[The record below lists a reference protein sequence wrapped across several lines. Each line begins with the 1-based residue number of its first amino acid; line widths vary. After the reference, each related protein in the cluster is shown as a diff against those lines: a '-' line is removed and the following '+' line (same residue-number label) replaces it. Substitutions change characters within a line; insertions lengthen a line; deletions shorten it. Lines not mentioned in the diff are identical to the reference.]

1 MPYQCFQ
8 EARAVLAEDRSR
20 KLLEIAEM
28 RKRIDFWQNVPASDL
43 GGEYAKKGKLVRM
56 QKYLENLKI
65 LADVNDPVIKKRF
78 EDGMGEFTV
87 LYPELLY
94 TSTLER

>member
-28 RKRIDFWQNVPASDL
+28 RKRIAFWQNVPASDL

-56 QKYLENLKI
+56 QKHLANLKI

-78 EDGMGEFTV
+78 EDGMGESIYHLHQF
-87 LYPELLY
+87 LG
-94 TSTLER
+94 

>member
-1 MPYQCFQ
+1 M
-8 EARAVLAEDRSR
+8 LAEDRSR

-28 RKRIDFWQNVPASDL
+28 RKRIAFWQNVPASDL

-56 QKYLENLKI
+56 QKFLENLKI

-78 EDGMGEFTV
+78 EDGMGELTLLHSTV
-87 LYPELLY
+87 LCIPIF
-94 TSTLER
+94 ER